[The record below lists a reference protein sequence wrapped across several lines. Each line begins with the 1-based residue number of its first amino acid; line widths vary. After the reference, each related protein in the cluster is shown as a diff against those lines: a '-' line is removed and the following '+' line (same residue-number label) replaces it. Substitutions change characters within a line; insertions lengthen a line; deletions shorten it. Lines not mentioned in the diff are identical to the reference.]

1 MASSALLY
9 KHLWCMQNK
18 KALILR
24 SNRFLVSSLLDKGLI
39 TNAQME
45 LANERFIEAAQSSK
59 SYKNVSIL
67 KILLHDLKALNED
80 KLLGHIFDEYKTG
93 LVDLRQ
99 IKLQESIFAEIDF
112 SLCWAT
118 LTVPFDQVDQ
128 TFMLATCYYMSSPA
142 LKYWE
147 ELLGGKII
155 WYATSLGSVNSYLER
170 IEKHDSLREV
180 AVD

>member
-1 MASSALLY
+1 
-9 KHLWCMQNK
+9 MQNK
-18 KALILR
+18 RALILR
-24 SNRFLVSSLLDKGLI
+24 SNRFLISSLLDKGLI

-45 LANERFIEAAQSSK
+45 LANEKFIEAAQSSK

-80 KLLGHIFDEYKTG
+80 KLLGHIFDEYKIG

-99 IKLQESIFAEIDF
+99 IKLQESIFTEIDS

-147 ELLGGKII
+147 ELLGGKVI
-155 WYATSLGSVNSYLER
+155 WYATSLGSINYYLES
-170 IEKHDSLREV
+170 IEKRDSSQKLV
-180 AVD
+180 AD